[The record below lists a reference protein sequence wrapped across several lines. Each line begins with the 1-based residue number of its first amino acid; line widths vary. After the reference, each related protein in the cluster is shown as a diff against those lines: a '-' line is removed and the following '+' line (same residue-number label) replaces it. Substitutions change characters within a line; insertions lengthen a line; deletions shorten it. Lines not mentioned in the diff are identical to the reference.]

1 MGQHTRSES
10 EEFLAEADKEQA
22 QATLSRL
29 RGIASVCVQVGLRD
43 FEGQLTNSGWA
54 HLMGSTEPTPE

>member
-1 MGQHTRSES
+1 M
-10 EEFLAEADKEQA
+10 FLAEADKEQA
-22 QATLSRL
+22 QATLARL